1 MNFREVFARG
11 RQEALTRHGFDRP
24 ARPLEPPR
32 GWPDQE
38 PPAPPDDTAGDLQAR
53 INELE
58 AECAKKKQALEELVP
73 FVEQL
78 QARIAD
84 LLVKLRD
91 LGADYDQKVQALD
104 ELIPYADQLK
114 ARNAAL
120 QAECTEKKEAL
131 DGLVPFVEQLQAR
144 IAELEATP
152 PDDAEVFTDVLRL
165 PAISTKSVKV
175 PAVRNLL
182 ADRFHPAKHPKAED
196 DALLALNEATL
207 KINAAYDAIKRRR
220 SSSGG

>member
-38 PPAPPDDTAGDLQAR
+38 PPAAPDDTAGDLQAR

-58 AECAKKKQALEELVP
+58 AECAKKKQALDELVP

-114 ARNAAL
+114 ASNVAL
-120 QAECTEKKEAL
+120 EAECKEKKEAL
-131 DGLVPFVEQLQAR
+131 EGVAPLVEQLQAR
-144 IAELEATP
+144 VAELEAA
-152 PDDAEVFTDVLRL
+152 PDDSDVFADVLRL

-182 ADRFHPAKHPKAED
+182 ADRFHPTKHPKAEA
-196 DALLALNEATL
+196 DAVPALEAATI

-220 SSSGG
+220 RPLGE